1 MTKTKTKK
9 LRELIEF
16 GERIKAYGFHIAG
29 LYPVDYPVHQEYFR
43 YLRAKRGQQ
52 SG

>member
-16 GERIKAYGFHIAG
+16 GEKIKYYGFHIAG
-29 LYPVDYPVHQEYFR
+29 LYPVDDPVHQEYFR
-43 YLRAKRGQQ
+43 YLRAKRREQ